1 MPDLR
6 LGTRGSTLAL
16 TQSRW
21 VARELHRLTGARVEL
36 ETIRTTGDLHQD
48 RPLTEIGGKGLF
60 TAEIDRA
67 LLEGRVDLAVH
78 SLKDLPTDAHDD
90 LVLACIPEREDPRD
104 VLVAAGGGKASLADL
119 PEGARIGTSS
129 LRRKALALAFRKD
142 VDVVPIRGNL
152 DTRLRKLEQ
161 GACDVLVLAAA
172 GLRRLGR
179 EALVGEW
186 LERTSWLPAPGQGAL
201 GIVSRLDDEDTR
213 AHLLHLH
220 DPRTAA
226 AVRAER
232 QLLVRL
238 EGGCQIPIGALGL
251 PYGTG
256 LRLWGLV
263 ASPDGRQVVREDRT
277 GRVAD
282 PEALGDEVAE
292 ALLER
297 GAGEI
302 LARISPGDVPGITH
316 P

>member
-21 VARELHRLTGARVEL
+21 VARELHRLTGAKVEV
-36 ETIRTTGDLHQD
+36 EAIRTAGDRHQD
-48 RPLTEIGGKGLF
+48 RPLPEIGGKGLF

-67 LLEGRVDLAVH
+67 LLEGRVDVAVH
-78 SLKDLPTDAHDD
+78 SLKDLPTDAHHD

-104 VLVAAGGGKASLADL
+104 VLVAAGGGKVSLTDL
-119 PEGARIGTSS
+119 PEGARVGTGS
-129 LRRKALALAFRKD
+129 LRRKALALAFRGDLD
-142 VDVVPIRGNL
+142 VMPIRGNL
-152 DTRLRKLEQ
+152 DTRLRKLEE

-201 GIVSRLDDEDTR
+201 GIVSRLDDEETR
-213 AHLLHLH
+213 EQLLHLH
-220 DPRTAA
+220 DPPTAA

-232 QLLVRL
+232 RLLVRL
-238 EGGCQIPIGALGL
+238 EGGCQVPIGAVGL

-277 GRVAD
+277 GGVAD

-302 LARISPGDVPGITH
+302 LARISPGDVPGMTH